1 MSELYSLAREKT
13 GLNEVQLKILGYMT
27 EALQFAAD
35 ISKCQVVLCTK
46 GKNKDMCVSVSYTH
60 LTLPTTERV

>member
-46 GKNKDMCVSVSYTH
+46 GKIKICVYC
-60 LTLPTTERV
+60 